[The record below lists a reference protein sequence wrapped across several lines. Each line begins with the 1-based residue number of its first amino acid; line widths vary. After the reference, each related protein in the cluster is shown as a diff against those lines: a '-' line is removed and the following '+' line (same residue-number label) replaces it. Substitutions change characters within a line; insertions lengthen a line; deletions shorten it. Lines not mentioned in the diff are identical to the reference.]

1 MTYFFLIVHLF
12 MVVMFSMLLDKKTRL
27 SKNMAMY
34 FGFLMVGILFGVI
47 TIFIGSQDVRHVLNP
62 IGTGVG
68 DWFYNNWDPALKHPE
83 FGEPSIPWIMH
94 YPQTYF
100 FGSVLAYGLLGTLIW
115 LSAALNRIDPTRRL
129 MRSDSD
135 FEAEDDEAEDE
146 SESKPEP
153 EPQSEASVE

>member
-1 MTYFFLIVHLF
+1 
-12 MVVMFSMLLDKKTRL
+12 MLLDKKTRL

-34 FGFLMVGILFGVI
+34 FGFLLVGILFGVI
-47 TIFIGSQDVRHVLNP
+47 TIFIDSTEVRRVLNP
-62 IGTGVG
+62 IGTGVA

-115 LSAALNRIDPTRRL
+115 LSAAINRVDPTRRI
-129 MRSDSD
+129 MRSAPD
-135 FEAEDDEAEDE
+135 FEEGEEEAEDGVETDL
-146 SESKPEP
+146 EP
-153 EPQSEASVE
+153 EPQSEASPE

>member
-1 MTYFFLIVHLF
+1 
-12 MVVMFSMLLDKKTRL
+12 MLLDKKTRL

-34 FGFLMVGILFGVI
+34 FGFLLVGILFGVI
-47 TIFIGSQDVRHVLNP
+47 TIFIDSTEVRRVLNP
-62 IGTGVG
+62 IGTGVA

-115 LSAALNRIDPTRRL
+115 LSAAINRVDPTRRI
-129 MRSDSD
+129 MRSAPD
-135 FEAEDDEAEDE
+135 FEEGEVEAEDGVETDL
-146 SESKPEP
+146 EP
-153 EPQSEASVE
+153 EPQSEASPE